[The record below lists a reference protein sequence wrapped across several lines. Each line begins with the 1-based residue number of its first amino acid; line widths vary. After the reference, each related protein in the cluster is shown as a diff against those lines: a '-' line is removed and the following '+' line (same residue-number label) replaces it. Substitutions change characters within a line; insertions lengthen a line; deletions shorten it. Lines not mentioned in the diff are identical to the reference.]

1 MSKKIKTPR
10 ELYKNQL
17 NYNNLFN
24 RNMKIS
30 NEIVNDDYYVQYGIN
45 KRKQLGVDIFRA
57 KETVDIKSL
66 IPGDAKVVFLT
77 TCDGDTMPKLN
88 DDVEVLVLDSNN
100 FTKFPHPLPKNLKEL
115 YLNSNIMKKLPDLS
129 SLKKLWRLSIRRSDI
144 IFLPK
149 NLPDNIEFLSIDGEK
164 IKSTLKN
171 LPLNLIIL
179 GIRRMDINKIP
190 DLSYLS
196 QLRMLR
202 VLNPNKKKQFE
213 IDEKTRK
220 MNIIID

>member
-17 NYNNLFN
+17 DYDNLWN
-24 RNMKIS
+24 KNMKIS
-30 NEIVNDDYYVQYGIN
+30 NEIVNEDYYVQYGIN
-45 KRKQLGVDIFRA
+45 KRKQLGTDLRRA
-57 KETVDIKSL
+57 KETVDLKSL

-77 TCDGDTMPKLN
+77 KCDGDTMPKLN

-115 YLNSNIMKKLPDLS
+115 FLNSNIMKKLPDLS
-129 SLKKLWRLSIRRSDI
+129 RLKKLWRLSIRRSDI

-164 IKSTLKN
+164 IKSTLKK

-179 GIRRMDINKIP
+179 SIRRMDINKIP